1 MSINLPEDFSFKQ
14 LSDDFSKKIE
24 EIKPHDKI
32 QSVEEV
38 CEGIFDQMS
47 LDPGQKKRFYQ
58 EIKEIKKAPFQDQST
73 QSINKIKQIFQMSIL
88 SVERG
93 DSGYA
98 SFSEKE
104 RVEDPISFF
113 DVIYSLKKMIK
124 EQKGDLNLSKS
135 LAKFLRNYLKEER
148 FLLSNKE
155 KLALEDI
162 LKALEEKNVDPA
174 ELVEKACDTHL
185 TEQYLTCQN
194 AIEFINEEILSLSG
208 NQGYSLGISQDDKIS
223 LHEVKMLQFYLREE
237 LKKICALKEKE
248 SKEAYN
254 ITLIPEKRN
263 ADLYH
268 IKQSLLDQGSLSLKK
283 GSQELKPVQLMIQGA
298 SYQVPDQ
305 YILDLYE
312 NQRSTNTIYHLKE
325 SAYTVK
331 NKKGAENLVVG
342 MHKFCDDLLSKDL
355 PKPLKDLF
363 KRYMLVFTTQH
374 LQNSL
379 ILCSRS
385 FASTLRSVLNLS
397 EEIDPRLAS
406 KIVYKDNKK
415 EIFFSKGSQE
425 NSVKIS
431 FSYRGALDF
440 KLEQPSDS
448 LLQDEFEKAR
458 KILDICEPLTLS
470 CEASF
475 EVRVNEKLKLLET
488 YDYQNK
494 QSIFI
499 G

>member
-14 LSDDFSKKIE
+14 ISDDFSQKIE
-24 EIKPHDKI
+24 EVKPSHTTKT
-32 QSVEEV
+32 VEEV
-38 CEGIFDQMS
+38 CEGIFEQMR
-47 LDPGQKKRFYQ
+47 LDSGQKKRFYE
-58 EIKEIKKAPFQDQST
+58 EIKDIKKAPFKDQSAD
-73 QSINKIKQIFQMSIL
+73 SIEKIKQIFQMSIL
-88 SVERG
+88 SLERSE
-93 DSGYA
+93 SGYA
-98 SFSEKE
+98 SFTEKE
-104 RVEDPISFF
+104 RTEDPISFF
-113 DVIYSLKKMIK
+113 DLIYALKKMIK
-124 EQKGDLNLSKS
+124 EQRGDLNLSKDLS
-135 LAKFLRNYLKEER
+135 KFLKNYLKEES
-148 FLLSNKE
+148 FLLSNE
-155 KLALEDI
+155 QKLALGGI
-162 LKALEEKNVDPA
+162 LKALEENILDPG
-174 ELVEKACDTHL
+174 EVVEKACDTYL
-185 TEQYLTCQN
+185 TEEYLGYQN
-194 AIEFINEEILSLSG
+194 AIEFVNEEILSLSG
-208 NQGYSLGISQDDKIS
+208 NKGYCLGISQGGKIS
-223 LHEVKMLQFYLREE
+223 LHEIKTIQFYLKQE

-448 LLQDEFEKAR
+448 LVQDEFEKAR
-458 KILDICEPLTLS
+458 RILDICEPLTLS

-494 QSIFI
+494 QSIFLV
-499 G
+499 